1 MRRSNPVGGFY
12 KSNHRNHANFNTANP
27 KSTQQDES
35 TISDQSNVQFSK
47 SDAYFHK
54 HGSK

>member
-27 KSTQQDES
+27 KSTHQDES